1 MAPAA
6 PGATLRD
13 MTDTAAPTGTPWR
26 FAQLTA
32 PFARRFAGRRYFP
45 LWAVVHH
52 RGRRSGRELTVPV
65 AVRVTPEV
73 FLIVLPW
80 GAGTNWA
87 RNVLA
92 AGGCVLRWKGAD
104 HTVTE
109 PEVVGR
115 DRARAHFGRV
125 TWPVVERLMGAEEF
139 LMLSRVQA
147 GPR

>member
-1 MAPAA
+1 MAAAA
-6 PGATLRD
+6 PGATLRT
-13 MTDTAAPTGTPWR
+13 MTDTAAPASTSWR

-32 PFARRFAGRRYFP
+32 PVARRFAGRRFFP

-52 RGRRSGRELTVPV
+52 RGRRSGRALTVPV
-65 AVRVTPEV
+65 AVRVTPDE

-104 HTVTE
+104 HAVTA

-115 DRARAHFGRV
+115 DRARAHFGRL
-125 TWPVVERLMGAEEF
+125 TWPVVERLMAAEEF
-139 LMLSRVQA
+139 LVLR
-147 GPR
+147 RNER